1 MKEAA
6 LFVVTYDI
14 SDDRERYRI
23 DKVLK
28 GYGFRVQKS
37 VFECR
42 LGKADKTRMIAGLN
56 KLAIQSGSVKLYRV
70 YAGAEIVSIGKR
82 IENRDGDF
90 AYVL

>member
-1 MKEAA
+1 VKEAA

-42 LGKADKTRMIAGLN
+42 LGKADKSRLIAGLN
-56 KLAIQSGSVKLYRV
+56 KLPIESGSVKLYRV
-70 YAGAEIVSIGKR
+70 YAAAEIINVGKR
-82 IENRDGDF
+82 TENRDGDF